1 VDVAEVVPRLLAGPR
16 DGLGERFVRFVV
28 ELWDRPEVRPL
39 LTGSVRSATTDPV
52 AAGMMRR
59 LLAEGPFL
67 ALARAI
73 DLPDAR
79 LRATLA
85 GTQLMGLLIARYVV
99 LVEPIATMT
108 PVELAAMVG
117 PVVERYLVGDLGSA
131 REARDPDD
139 SGDSDVPGSPEPAAA
154 PAVR

>member
-1 VDVAEVVPRLLAGPR
+1 
-16 DGLGERFVRFVV
+16 
-28 ELWDRPEVRPL
+28 
-39 LTGSVRSATTDPV
+39 
-52 AAGMMRR
+52 
-59 LLAEGPFL
+59 
-67 ALARAI
+67 
-73 DLPDAR
+73 
-79 LRATLA
+79 
-85 GTQLMGLLIARYVV
+85 MGLLIARYVV

-139 SGDSDVPGSPEPAAA
+139 SRDSDVPGSPEPAAA